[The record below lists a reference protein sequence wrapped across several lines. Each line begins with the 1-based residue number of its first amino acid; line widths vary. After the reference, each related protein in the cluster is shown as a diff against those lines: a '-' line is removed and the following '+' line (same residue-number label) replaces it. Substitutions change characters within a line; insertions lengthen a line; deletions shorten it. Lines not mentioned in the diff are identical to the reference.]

1 MQLRRWRQSDIVF
14 LATVSVVLFTS
25 PANAACTWKFDWY
38 CSDCAKIGGQ
48 TTGTQGGYSSESAC
62 ENARDQVK
70 SPVSAMSC
78 DRVGWCDEPSK
89 SPSSPQT
96 DNENRGGSY
105 TPSQPDYGAQQRMAE
120 ESRRQ
125 EEARQKAERDRKA
138 REQRAFEKAKTDT
151 LKMLKGSSPSI
162 DSKDPVSTLKL
173 KSGTPTFGIKGNPDG
188 QLRLKSPSAVKLKNP
203 ENAVADPS
211 FFTRPKARLHIRY
224 VPNPMQAP
232 KGTWLRYVKSDR
244 ANLIL
249 DALEMGKGDL
259 DKAIDYLDRQIIRH
273 DSHRAA
279 SSALSYL
286 EGLRTSYIAVGAEY
300 RRQTKVNG
308 QLVDVDSSG
317 LLEAILP
324 ASRMR
329 KWPGPTNPNPGEKPL
344 NPDDWRIKRA
354 NKMLAVL
361 KASPGDLEKS
371 YKMLRSDKQIIVA
384 GNAEYYLRGA
394 FAYWDFL
401 ADQGGKK

>member
-14 LATVSVVLFTS
+14 LATVSVVLFAS
-25 PANAACTWKFDWY
+25 PANAGCTWKFDWY

-48 TTGTQGGYSSESAC
+48 TTGTHGGYASESAC
-62 ENARDQVK
+62 ESARDQVK

-89 SPSSPQT
+89 PPSSPQT
-96 DNENRGGSY
+96 NIENRGGSY

-125 EEARQKAERDRKA
+125 EEARRQAERERKA
-138 REQRAFEKAKTDT
+138 REQRAFDKAKSDT
-151 LKMLKGSSPSI
+151 LRTLKGSSSSSS
-162 DSKDPVSTLKL
+162 SKDPVSTLKL
-173 KSGTPTFGIKGNPDG
+173 KSGTPTFSIKGNPDG
-188 QLRLKSPSAVKLKNP
+188 QLHLKSPSAVKLKNP

-259 DKAIDYLDRQIIRH
+259 DKAIGYLDGQIIRH
-273 DSHRAA
+273 GSHRAA
-279 SSALSYL
+279 SSALGYL

-300 RRQTKVNG
+300 RKKSRKQG
-308 QLVDVDSSG
+308 QQVTVESKA
-317 LLEAILP
+317 LLQAILA
-324 ASRMR
+324 ASGVR
-329 KWPGPTNPNPGEKPL
+329 KWPGPTNPNPAAKPL
-344 NPDDWRIKRA
+344 NPDDWRVKRA
-354 NKMLAVL
+354 NKLLTAL
-361 KASPGDLEKS
+361 KAAPGDLEKS
-371 YKMLRSDKQIIVA
+371 YKILRSDREIIVA
-384 GNAEYYLRGA
+384 ADAEYYLRGV

>member
-1 MQLRRWRQSDIVF
+1 MQPRRWGKSDIVI
-14 LATVSVVLFTS
+14 LATVSVVLFAS
-25 PANAACTWKFDWY
+25 PANAGCTWKFDWY

-48 TTGTQGGYSSESAC
+48 TTGTQGGYASEAAC
-62 ENARDQVK
+62 ESARDQVK
-70 SPVSAMSC
+70 SPVSSMSC

-89 SPSSPQT
+89 PSPPPQT
-96 DNENRGGSY
+96 NTENKGGDY
-105 TPSQPDYGAQQRMAE
+105 TSSQPDYGAQQRMAE
-120 ESRRQ
+120 ENRRQ
-125 EEARQKAERDRKA
+125 EEARQQAKRERKA

-151 LKMLKGSSPSI
+151 LRMLKGSSSSSG
-162 DSKDPVSTLKL
+162 SKDPVSTLKL
-173 KSGTPTFGIKGNPDG
+173 KSGTSTFGIKVNPDG
-188 QLRLKSPSAVKLKNP
+188 QLRLKSPSAVKLKNH

-232 KGTWLRYVKSDR
+232 QGTWLRYVKSDR

-259 DKAIDYLDRQIIRH
+259 DKAIDYLDGQIIRH
-273 DSHRAA
+273 GSHREA
-279 SSALSYL
+279 SNALSYL

-300 RRQTKVNG
+300 RRQTKVSG
-308 QLVDVDSSG
+308 QLASVDSSG

-324 ASRMR
+324 ASGMR
-329 KWPGPTNPNPGEKPL
+329 KWPGPTNSNPANKPL
-344 NPDDWRIKRA
+344 NPDDWRVKRA

-371 YKMLRSDKQIIVA
+371 YMMLRSDKQIIVA

-401 ADQGGKK
+401 ANQGGK